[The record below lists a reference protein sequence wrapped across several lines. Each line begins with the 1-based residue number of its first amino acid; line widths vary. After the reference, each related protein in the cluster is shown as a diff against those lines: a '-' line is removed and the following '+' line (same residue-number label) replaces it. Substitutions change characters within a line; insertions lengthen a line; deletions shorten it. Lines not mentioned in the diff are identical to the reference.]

1 MALIDQTQLKNLRD
15 LAAGDN
21 SFLESVIDA
30 FLPQLE
36 SIPSELQAALAA
48 ADSRSVADLA
58 HSLKGSAGNVG
69 AEDVH
74 QLCLSIENLARD
86 ENLAAASE
94 LAGRLEV
101 AAAATHKA
109 FEAEKAQLT

>member
-1 MALIDQTQLKNLRD
+1 MALIDQKQLTNLRD

-36 SIPSELQAALAA
+36 NIPGELSAALANGESQSIA
-48 ADSRSVADLA
+48 ELA

-74 QLCLSIENLARD
+74 QLCLSIEQLARD
-86 ENLAAASE
+86 GNLGPVAE
-94 LAGRLEV
+94 LAGQLES

-109 FEAEKAQLT
+109 FEAEKAQLS